1 MHGIAEQTLYNYIK
15 KHKEFLGRKE
25 LLKEQPKI
33 KAKMNIVKN
42 INKEDKDTS
51 KWYLERKSKDEFS
64 LKQELDTNIDGK
76 IEISM
81 SNEIKEL
88 AE

>member
-1 MHGIAEQTLYNYIK
+1 MHGIAEQTLYNYCK
-15 KHKEFLGRKE
+15 GHKEFLGRKE